1 MKVSRLASLPT
12 RLARDTSGIG
22 IVEFALTLPLVVAL
36 SMGALELSN
45 LALTHMRVSQIALT
59 VADNAGRV
67 TTRIDED
74 DIEEVFAGAA
84 LVGEPIE
91 FEENGR
97 VVLSSLQHNGLE
109 DPDEGQMINWQRCF
123 GDLDVDPAYGA
134 QDDGRDDASLV
145 GMGPAGAEIQSL
157 EGTAV
162 MFVEVSY
169 QYRPVIGGVIAPRT
183 LRYESAFI
191 VRGRTEHDITNTDSG
206 PVDNCA

>member
-1 MKVSRLASLPT
+1 MK
-12 RLARDTSGIG
+12 RLARKRPLPGLVSDRSGIG
-22 IVEFALTLPLVVAL
+22 IVEFALTVPLVVAL
-36 SMGALELSN
+36 SMGGIELAN

-67 TTRIDED
+67 TTRIDEG
-74 DIEEVFAGAA
+74 DIDEVFAGAQ
-84 LVGEPIE
+84 LVGETID

-109 DPDEGQMINWQRCF
+109 DDDEGQMVNWQRCF
-123 GDLDVDPAYGA
+123 GDLDVDPSYGV
-134 QDDGRDDASLV
+134 QGDGRTDGSLQ
-145 GMGPAGAEIQSL
+145 GMGPAGREIATV

-169 QYRPVIGGVIAPRT
+169 QYTPIIGSVIAPRT

-191 VRGRTEHDITNTDSG
+191 VRGRTEHNITNGSGG
-206 PVDNCA
+206 PVNSC